1 MKSGFLVVLA
11 LLLFTLTLPAQSDAE
26 EAARDTSNLLTITT
40 YGTSNEGHLITFP
53 DSTTMSIDCASGTI
67 SAKSHFH
74 ADHCASCGDV
84 GQYHRNNVVPGQYL
98 YNKDGVTVQVV
109 AANVSVIGQEA
120 AYVECPASDENKVSM
135 GLLVRYGGFDYLTAG
150 DLTTSVEKPLGA
162 ALVNRGVN
170 VDVLKVS
177 HHGSK
182 TSSSLLYLQQI
193 LPEYAVICGSG
204 SSPYEETLSN
214 LTGAG
219 VQIIYYARDYP
230 LGDGYPVYRANG
242 DVVITTDG
250 RTFTFS
256 GGNPPFSHGAKPVDD
271 KVSPTPSCP
280 TPTPLSPG
288 LCATL
293 NKSDYRSGDALTVDV
308 SFWEVPLDWDG
319 YLLFRGPTGVH
330 SVVASGLRRGVH
342 PIVRNAMEMHQ
353 QFTARALSMQ
363 IPYGVGGSYECI
375 CAIIPAGYAPT
386 EENARGPLGQM
397 GVTPF
402 RVQR

>member
-1 MKSGFLVVLA
+1 MMKSGSLLVLA
-11 LLLFTLTLPAQSDAE
+11 VLLFALTLPAQSDAE
-26 EAARDTSNLLTITT
+26 EAARGSSNLLTITT
-40 YGTSNEGHLITFP
+40 YGTSSEGHLITFP
-53 DSTTMSIDCASGTI
+53 DSTTMSIDCGNGTI
-67 SAKSHFH
+67 TAKSHFH
-74 ADHCASCGDV
+74 ADHCASCDNV

-109 AANVSVIGQEA
+109 AANARVIGQEA
-120 AYVECPASDENKVSM
+120 AYVACPASDENKVAM

-150 DLTTSVEKPLGA
+150 DLTASVENRLGA
-162 ALVNRGVN
+162 ELANQGVN

-182 TSSSLLYLQQI
+182 TSSSLLYLQNI
-193 LPEYAVICGSG
+193 LPEYSVICGSG

-219 VQIIYYARDYP
+219 VQTIYYARDYP

-242 DVVITTDG
+242 AIVITTDG
-250 RTFTFS
+250 STYAFS
-256 GGNPPFSHGAKPVDD
+256 GGDSPFSHGPYLADD
-271 KVSPTPSCP
+271 KAPTPPPSGP
-280 TPTPLSPG
+280 TTG
-288 LCATL
+288 LYATL
-293 NKSDYRSGDALTVDV
+293 NKSDYRPGDALTVDV
-308 SFWEVPLDWDG
+308 LFLEAPLDWDG
-319 YLLFRGPTGVH
+319 YVLFRGPTGVH

-342 PIVRNAMEMHQ
+342 PIVRNAMERHQ

-375 CAIIPAGYAPT
+375 CAIIPTGYAPT
-386 EENARGPLGQM
+386 EENARGLWGQM